1 MARRLKPVKRTI
13 LPDVRFNNLHVQMI
27 INRIMLDGKKSTIT
41 SSVYDAFD
49 LIKAKTGKEGVEV
62 FETALRN
69 VSPMMEVRPRR
80 VGGATYQVPMEVAP
94 DRRLT
99 LAMRWLITASRA
111 RSGKSYSEKF
121 AAELMDASENQGAA
135 IRRKEEVHKMAEA
148 NRAFSH
154 FRI

>member
-1 MARRLKPVKRTI
+1 MARRLKPVKREI

-27 INRIMLDGKKSTIT
+27 INRIMLDGKKSTVT

-62 FETALRN
+62 FETALKN

-111 RSGKSYSEKF
+111 RSGKSYSEKL
-121 AAELMDASENQGAA
+121 AGELMDASENQGAA
-135 IRRKEEVHKMAEA
+135 IRRKEEIHKMAEA